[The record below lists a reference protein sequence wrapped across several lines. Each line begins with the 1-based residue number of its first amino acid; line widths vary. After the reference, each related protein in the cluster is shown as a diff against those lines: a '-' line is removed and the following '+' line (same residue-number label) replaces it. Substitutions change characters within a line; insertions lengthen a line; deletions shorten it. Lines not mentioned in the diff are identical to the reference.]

1 MESITVQRIK
11 MLMEREKE
19 TPNSFSIKVGMS
31 STAVYNLLQ
40 GGQPRKSTLAKI
52 VQFYPNYSMEWLLG
66 ADAKV
71 VDITE
76 RVELERLREENKWLK
91 SLVERLSGNPVPAKT
106 ASNFRK
112 ALGLAGATGKVVE
125 MHYSGAQLGA
135 QRA

>member
-11 MLMEREKE
+11 MLIERENE
-19 TPNSFSIKVGMS
+19 TPNSFAIKVGLNPNS
-31 STAVYNLLQ
+31 IYNLLN
-40 GGQPRKSTLAKI
+40 GGQPRKSTLIKI
-52 VQFYPNYSMEWLLG
+52 IDKYPNYTLDWLLG

-71 VDITE
+71 IDITE
-76 RVELERLREENKWLK
+76 RVELERLREEVKWLK
-91 SLVERLSGNPVPAKT
+91 SLVERLSGSPVPAKT

-125 MHYSGAQLGA
+125 MYFAGAQLGA